1 MTISQIF
8 AKLNSFNAEVALCR
22 NNYRYSD
29 AIERWG
35 CVITVDN
42 EGTEIKV
49 RANAADGD
57 EALQLAFTKFDAL
70 MSSKTV
76 AKSLNLPLLSAPE
89 SVA

>member
-1 MTISQIF
+1 MTLSQIF
-8 AKLNSFNAEVALCR
+8 AKLNAFNAEVALCR
-22 NNYRYSD
+22 NNYRYSENT
-29 AIERWG
+29 ERWG

-57 EALQLAFTKFDAL
+57 EAIQLAFEKFDAL

-76 AKSLNLPLLSAPE
+76 AKSLNLPILSAPE
-89 SVA
+89 TVE